1 MPKKNPHLQVQ
12 AQLLCTKFKYCDFI
26 VYTKEDIHVERIELD
41 LSFVDTNL
49 PKVKTVFENSI
60 LPELL
65 GWWFSRPKE
74 DTVPS
79 ISRPKTNHI
88 PVVQVPDDSKYC
100 YCQEGEHGK
109 MVGCDNSDCRYQWF
123 HLDCLNLTK
132 PPKGKI
138 WYCPDCRKL
147 DKFMKKSKGKK

>member
-1 MPKKNPHLQVQ
+1 MEQ
-12 AQLLCTKFKYCDFI
+12 
-26 VYTKEDIHVERIELD
+26 IELD
-41 LSFVDTNL
+41 LSFIAENL

-65 GWWFSRPKE
+65 GRWFSRPAE

-88 PVVQVPDDSKYC
+88 PVVHIPDDPKYC

-109 MVGCDNSDCRYQWF
+109 MVGYDNSDCCYQWF

-132 PPKGKI
+132 PKERFGTVQTVVS
-138 WYCPDCRKL
+138 L
-147 DKFMKKSKGKK
+147 TSF

>member
-1 MPKKNPHLQVQ
+1 M
-12 AQLLCTKFKYCDFI
+12 
-26 VYTKEDIHVERIELD
+26 
-41 LSFVDTNL
+41 
-49 PKVKTVFENSI
+49 FENSI

-65 GWWFSRPKE
+65 GQWFSRPTE

-88 PVVQVPDDSKYC
+88 PVVQVPDDAKHC

-123 HLDCLNLTK
+123 QLDCLNLTK

-147 DKFMKKSKGKK
+147 DKRSRRFWLSSLNCWQTIKTDALGSFKGVRAANYSTNNHL